1 MAMASSPVEI
11 TSPQL
16 QGKAR
21 FISHELALAEKSWGA
36 TDYPKC
42 WYFLEETN
50 GDKGTQVPIF
60 FKKLLHVFWETMCA
74 QFDG

>member
-21 FISHELALAEKSWGA
+21 FISHELTLAEKSWGT
-36 TDYPKC
+36 TDYPRC

-50 GDKGTQVPIF
+50 GDKGARVPIF
-60 FKKLLHVFWETMCA
+60 FKEFAACLRGDHVCPI
-74 QFDG
+74 